1 MAESIQVW
9 HTHPGHFLPVQRV
22 QEMVRGLLRDEQVE
36 PAYVGVILSRRA
48 AIHEMNRD
56 FLQHD
61 YPTDV
66 LSFLIVEDRRALEGE
81 VYVDLDM
88 AAERA
93 SEFGESFRRE
103 AARYVVHGVLHLAG
117 YDDSTPEERARM
129 SALEN
134 LYLGRYWDGGG
145 G

>member
-1 MAESIQVW
+1 
-9 HTHPGHFLPVQRV
+9 
-22 QEMVRGLLRDEQVE
+22 MVHSLLRDENIE
-36 PAYVGVILSRRA
+36 PAYVGVILSRRE

-66 LSFLIVEDRRALEGE
+66 LSFPIVEDRDALEGE

-103 AARYVVHGVLHLAG
+103 GARYVVHGVLHLAG
-117 YDDSTPEERARM
+117 YDDATPAERTHM
-129 SALEN
+129 SELEN
-134 LYLGRYWDGGG
+134 LYLGRYWDEGTVDKTLPVAYLSHNRSD
-145 G
+145 